1 MPGRNTG
8 VPSARRLLLILLLG
22 PLCAAA
28 AEPFRPSDDA
38 TVLERTAPAREA
50 GVMRRLREQQRAL
63 AAHPDQLDAALAFA
77 RAAITLGR
85 SEGDPRYYGYAES
98 ALRPW
103 LALADPPPAARLM
116 RATLLQQRHDF
127 AAALADLDAL
137 IKLDGAEPQA
147 RLTRAVVL
155 MVQGRPAEALRDCAA
170 LIGHADLLSAATCIA
185 SARSLDGHMAT
196 ARSAL
201 DTALANAR
209 DAGPDATIWAHTAAA
224 ELAERDG
231 DAAAAERH
239 YKAAGALIEAS
250 GTRDPYWL
258 CAWADLLLAHGRAV
272 EARALLAD
280 ATRIDNALLRLAL
293 AEAALGD
300 PQLVTHLDSL
310 QARFDDTR
318 ARGDAVHLREEALFE
333 LRLRHNPARALQLA
347 SDNWATQREPIDA
360 RLLLEAA
367 PAAGKPEAAQPVLD
381 WMAKTGVDD
390 VALKQLAAALPAT
403 STR

>member
-1 MPGRNTG
+1 
-8 VPSARRLLLILLLG
+8 VLLARRLLLTLTLLHG

-28 AEPFRPSDDA
+28 TEPFRPSDDA

-50 GVMRRLREQQRAL
+50 SVMRRLREQQRAL
-63 AAHPDQLDAALAFA
+63 AEHPDQLDAALAFV

-85 SEGDPRYYGYAES
+85 GEGDPRYYGYAES

-103 LALADPPPAARLM
+103 LTLADPPPAARLL

-127 AAALADLDAL
+127 AGALADLDVL
-137 IKLDGAEPQA
+137 VKLDGAEPQA

-209 DAGPDATIWAHTAAA
+209 DAGPDAAIWAHTAAA
-224 ELAERDG
+224 EIAERDG

-239 YKAAGALIEAS
+239 FKAAGALIDAS
-250 GTRDPYWL
+250 RTRDPYWL
-258 CAWADLLLAHGRAV
+258 CAWADFLIAHEQAA

-293 AEAALGD
+293 AEATLGD
-300 PQLVTHLDSL
+300 PQLATHLDSL
-310 QARFDDTR
+310 QSRFDDTR
-318 ARGDAVHLREEALFE
+318 ARGDPVHLREEALFE
-333 LRLRHNPARALQLA
+333 LRLRMNAARALQLA
-347 SDNWATQREPIDA
+347 TDNWATQREPIDA
-360 RLLLEAA
+360 RLLLESAQ
-367 PAAGKPEAAQPVLD
+367 AAGNPAAAQPVLD
-381 WMAKTGVDD
+381 WMTKTGIEDAD
-390 VALKQLAAALPAT
+390 LKHLAAAASPAT
-403 STR
+403 TR